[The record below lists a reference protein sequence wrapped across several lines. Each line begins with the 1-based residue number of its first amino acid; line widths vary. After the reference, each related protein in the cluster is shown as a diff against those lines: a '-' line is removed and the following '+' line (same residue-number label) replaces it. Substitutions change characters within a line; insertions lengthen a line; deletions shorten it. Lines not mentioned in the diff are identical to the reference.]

1 MQTRH
6 IPEDRFPMQVSP
18 AVQVIGNYYF
28 NLMLITGKEK
38 TLLFEAGVSGMVDQV
53 IRQLDMLEVS
63 PDIIVVSHPHADHV
77 TGLPGLADRFKHAR
91 IIAGTGAKK
100 FMTHPKAVVALIA
113 EDRFISRRLGEE
125 KLTPGRPSLY
135 AEPDVSRIEEIAC
148 PARLDLGGGIFFDL
162 LPAKGHSPAALM
174 GLAVPDQVLCCSDAL
189 GFHYPGR
196 DFWPLFFTG
205 AAAYLDTIKQ
215 IKALT
220 PEIICPAHQGPI
232 IADKI
237 SLALETAQSRSLE
250 IIKMIKATA
259 LNDEELVKEL
269 FKMSYKDELSL
280 YTKENITNCAGLLVK
295 RAREY
300 HYPPSTGC

>member
-1 MQTRH
+1 MQTWY

-18 AVQVIGNYYF
+18 GVQVIGNYYF

-77 TGLPGLADRFKHAR
+77 TGLPGLADQFQNAR

-100 FMTHPKAVVALIA
+100 FMVHPKAVLALIA
-113 EDRFISRRLGEE
+113 EDRFISQRLDENG
-125 KLTPGRPSLY
+125 LTPGRPSLD
-135 AEPDVSRIEEIAC
+135 AAPDVSRIEEIAC

-162 LPAKGHSPAALM
+162 LPAKGHSPGALM

-189 GFHYPGR
+189 GFHYPNR

-215 IKALT
+215 INALN

-232 IADKI
+232 MTDKV
-237 SLALETAQSRSLE
+237 SLALKTAKSRALE
-250 IIKMIKATA
+250 IIKMIKDTP
-259 LNDEELVKEL
+259 LNDEELVKEI
-269 FKMSYKDELSL
+269 FKLSYKDELGL
-280 YTKENITNCAGLLVK
+280 YTKENITDCARLLVK

-300 HYPPSTGC
+300 H

>member
-1 MQTRH
+1 MEASY

-18 AVQVIGNYYF
+18 GVQVIGNYYF
-28 NLMLITGKEK
+28 NLMLVTGKEK
-38 TLLFEAGVSGMVDQV
+38 TLLFEAGVSGVVDQV
-53 IRQLDMLEVS
+53 IRQLDQLEIS
-63 PDIIVVSHPHADHV
+63 PDIIVIGHPHADHV
-77 TGLPGLADRFKHAR
+77 TGLPGLADRFKKAR

-100 FMTHPKAVVALIA
+100 FMTHPKAALALVA
-113 EDRFISRRLGEE
+113 EDRFISRRLGENQ
-125 KLTPGRPSLY
+125 LTPGRPSLD
-135 AEPDVSRIEEIAC
+135 APPDVSRIEEIAC

-162 LPAKGHSPAALM
+162 LPSKGHSPGAMM

-205 AAAYLDTIKQ
+205 TAAYLDTIQQ

-232 IADKI
+232 MANKV
-237 SLALETAQSRSLE
+237 SLALETAESRALE
-250 IIKMIKATA
+250 IIKMIKDTP
-259 LNDEELVKEL
+259 LNDAELVKEI
-269 FKMSYKDELSL
+269 FKMSYKDEFCL
-280 YTKENITNCAGLLVK
+280 YTKENATNCAGLLVK

-300 HYPPSTGC
+300 N

>member
-1 MQTRH
+1 MQTWY

-18 AVQVIGNYYF
+18 TVQVIGNYYF

-53 IRQLDMLEVS
+53 IRQLDMLEIS

-100 FMTHPKAVVALIA
+100 FMTHPKAALALIA

-125 KLTPGRPSLY
+125 GLTPERPSLD
-135 AEPDVSRIEEIAC
+135 APPDVSRIEEVAC

-162 LPAKGHSPAALM
+162 LPAKGHSPASLM
-174 GLAVPDQVLCCSDAL
+174 GLAAPDQVLCCADAL

-205 AAAYLDTIKQ
+205 AADYLDTIKQ
-215 IKALT
+215 VRALA
-220 PEIICPAHQGPI
+220 PKIICPPHQGPI
-232 IADKI
+232 MADKV
-237 SLALETAQSRSLE
+237 SLALDTAASSALE
-250 IIKMIKATA
+250 IINMIRDTS
-259 LNDEELVKEL
+259 LNDAKLIEKL
-269 FKMSYKDELSL
+269 FNMSYKDEFCL
-280 YTKENITNCAGLLVK
+280 YTKENVTNCAGLLVK

-300 HYPPSTGC
+300 S